1 MTVTGT
7 KAHPKKDTL
16 VQVKSVKKATRSS
29 GMLSLLCAE
38 SVLLKYVLL
47 LSGNDLVILEALVT
61 NSGSASARGAAA
73 ARQGSQKRAAGG
85 LRESSKTKIVSPPLY
100 TSQRLL
106 AEVRLRFMRATE
118 LQQSIHSESSV
129 F

>member
-1 MTVTGT
+1 MRRVF
-7 KAHPKKDTL
+7 P
-16 VQVKSVKKATRSS
+16 
-29 GMLSLLCAE
+29 
-38 SVLLKYVLL
+38 LKYVLL